1 MTCSELITADSAQL
15 RQYSKSSNTFP
26 YERLDIILKASD
38 SHTNTCSHVIFA
50 LVGVKCCDAFLLSYL
65 TFCCPPLPSVCCT
78 KPLAAMAG
86 HHLAIGCNTM
96 VDGHMPSHMGYAPFS
111 CRSPSEAPLRKL
123 TVDLIKTY
131 RKINEVQTVVCLFV
145 CLFGCW
151 VV

>member
-1 MTCSELITADSAQL
+1 MFT
-15 RQYSKSSNTFP
+15 P
-26 YERLDIILKASD
+26 
-38 SHTNTCSHVIFA
+38 
-50 LVGVKCCDAFLLSYL
+50 VGVKCCDSFLLCYL
-65 TFCCPPLPSVCCT
+65 TPLCFVVPSPACECECCT
-78 KPLAAMAG
+78 RPSAAMAG

-145 CLFGCW
+145 CIFCCCCCCLFIVFVCLLGSLVHLAKEFSLVSW
-151 VV
+151 GEDDRDSIW